1 MRTVYFIMFEQ
12 LTFLLLKLHFGYV
25 RKCFVEFGVSGREV
39 CGPPSKGSG
48 KRVSVCAC
56 ERSRAGVFVS
66 CVHMCVCCACGARVC
81 GVCDPRA
88 PPPQRVQCGPAGQR
102 QPACASVF
110 LNISSQHPFPS
121 VAGRAQRANSFTIQ
135 VKTNSLGGT
144 S

>member
-1 MRTVYFIMFEQ
+1 MFEQ

-56 ERSRAGVFVS
+56 ERDRGRACLCHACICACAVRAG
-66 CVHMCVCCACGARVC
+66 RVC
-81 GVCDPRA
+81 AVCVIHAPRHRSA
-88 PPPQRVQCGPAGQR
+88 Y
-102 QPACASVF
+102 
-110 LNISSQHPFPS
+110 S
-121 VAGRAQRANSFTIQ
+121 VAQQGRG
-135 VKTNSLGGT
+135 SLPARPF

>member
-48 KRVSVCAC
+48 KCVSVCAC
-56 ERSRAGVFVS
+56 ERDRGRACLCHACICACAVRAG
-66 CVHMCVCCACGARVC
+66 RVC
-81 GVCDPRA
+81 AVCVIHAPRHRSA
-88 PPPQRVQCGPAGQR
+88 Y
-102 QPACASVF
+102 
-110 LNISSQHPFPS
+110 S
-121 VAGRAQRANSFTIQ
+121 VAPQGRG
-135 VKTNSLGGT
+135 SLPARPF